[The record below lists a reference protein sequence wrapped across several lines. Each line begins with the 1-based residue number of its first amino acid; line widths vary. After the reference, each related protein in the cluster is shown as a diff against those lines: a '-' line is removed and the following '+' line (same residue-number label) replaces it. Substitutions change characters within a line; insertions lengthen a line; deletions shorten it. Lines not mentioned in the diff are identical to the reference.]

1 MATILERIST
11 ITDKAQITLP
21 KDVRQAL
28 GVSRGDRITWR
39 VEDSKV
45 SIHRTAEPD
54 AENDPVLGEFLSFV
68 ARDMTRR
75 PQSIAALTP
84 ALADRIAGLI
94 EGVTVEPDEEIEGD
108 VAL

>member
-45 SIHRTAEPD
+45 SVHRADEQD
-54 AENDPVLGEFLSFV
+54 VEFDPVLGEFLSFV
-68 ARDMTRR
+68 AKDMKNR

-84 ALADRIAGLI
+84 ALVARIAGLI
-94 EGVTVEPDEEIEGD
+94 EGVTFDPDEEIEGD

>member
-1 MATILERIST
+1 MPTSFERTST

-28 GVSRGDRITWR
+28 RVSRGDRITWR

-45 SIHRTAEPD
+45 SVHRADGEGD
-54 AENDPVLGEFLSFV
+54 GDPVLEGFLSFV
-68 ARDMTRR
+68 AKDMKDR
-75 PQSIAALTP
+75 PQSISALTP
-84 ALADRIAGLI
+84 ALVDRIAGLI
-94 EGVTVEPDEEIEGD
+94 DGVTVGPDEKIEGD